1 MLTFIPKRN
10 LLLAAAVGLVSAC
23 TISGHFGENPPDWD
37 YEPPDS
43 IAEPDKEFCHNYA
56 YSKAGERGRELASSK
71 SMNNTAMLTGGLGA
85 FGVMA
90 YISEQE
96 DVTYE
101 KSMKECLQEKG
112 YDLD

>member
-10 LLLAAAVGLVSAC
+10 MLLAATAALVSAC
-23 TISGHFGENPPDWD
+23 TFSSHFGKNPPDWD
-37 YEPPDS
+37 YEPPNN
-43 IAEPDKEFCHNYA
+43 IAELDEKFCHNFA
-56 YSKAGERGRELASSK
+56 FNKARERSRELTNSK
-71 SMNNTAMLTGGLGA
+71 SMNTTAMLTGGLGV
-85 FGVMA
+85 FA
-90 YISEQE
+90 YISAQE